1 MMSGSFILQKNYGAA
16 ETMIWER
23 EEERTVQRGSN
34 RPENEEEPTSG
45 NPHLVETVHS
55 ICVGE
60 RGG

>member
-1 MMSGSFILQKNYGAA
+1 MSGSFILQKNYGAA

-45 NPHLVETVHS
+45 GNRTLNL
-55 ICVGE
+55 
-60 RGG
+60 RG

>member
-45 NPHLVETVHS
+45 GNRTLNL
-55 ICVGE
+55 
-60 RGG
+60 RG